1 MGGLLPEPIQ
11 GTPDSPSTGA
21 AVSALV
27 IASTA
32 NTAVL
37 TYTPIVTQGC
47 NINCGFEVTGG
58 PTTVSVYIQWTGKD
72 GSTKT
77 LWLTAN
83 SGWTLGPD
91 DYSFLP
97 VTVTALANT
106 AVTIYVQAN
115 TANQVSFSGTIWQ
128 DV

>member
-11 GTPDSPSTGA
+11 GMSDSPSTGA

-32 NTAVL
+32 NTAAL
-37 TYTPIVTQGC
+37 TYTPIVTQGL

-58 PTTVSVYIQWTGKD
+58 PTTVSVYVQWTGKD
-72 GSTKT
+72 GKQKT
-77 LWLTAN
+77 LWLTAQG
-83 SGWTLGPD
+83 GWTLNPD

-97 VTVTALANT
+97 VSITALANT
-106 AVTIYVQAN
+106 AVTIYVQAS
-115 TANQVSFSGTIWQ
+115 TASQVSFSGAIWQ